1 MAAHWAFRFGPGYNP
16 RVRQRRIG
24 LACVAVGLALAGS
37 AAADPPRLH
46 GTAAGARAVGG
57 HQQRELG
64 WGATGLAAAEL
75 PLLPQ
80 LGAQLELGA
89 LWLGERAEPEDP
101 RFAAQGDASA
111 AHAAVGVRARP
122 AATAGTPARFGP
134 AGFWLAAAVGP
145 VRTGGLTRLMAD
157 AQVGYDVF
165 LREGRFGIGPTI
177 GLVHVF
183 QPDDELR
190 PADANVL
197 FAGVH
202 AVWDPGVKTKTDGD
216 RDRDGI
222 RDSVDRCPDD
232 PEDKDGFEDADGCP
246 DRDNDQD
253 GILDPVDRCP
263 LDPEDKDG
271 FEDADGC
278 PDRDND
284 QDGVL
289 DPKDRCPN
297 EPEDKDGF
305 EDADGC
311 PDRDNDQDGIVD
323 PEDLCPNEP
332 ETKNGY
338 ADGDGCPDSEQVR
351 VVGDKIVL
359 DDRVHFWT
367 NSAKIRPVSYAL
379 LERVAQIIKDNPTY
393 VHLEVQGHTDERGPE
408 WFNQKL
414 SQDRAQS
421 VADFLVKSGIARE
434 RLSAR
439 GFGASKPLVD
449 KKSERAW
456 FMNRRVE
463 FAITREV
470 REVTRAGGPPG
481 AAQPAAGG
489 GTPAAGEPASGGQ
502 P

>member
-1 MAAHWAFRFGPGYNP
+1 M
-16 RVRQRRIG
+16 
-24 LACVAVGLALAGS
+24 
-37 AAADPPRLH
+37 
-46 GTAAGARAVGG
+46 
-57 HQQRELG
+57 
-64 WGATGLAAAEL
+64 
-75 PLLPQ
+75 
-80 LGAQLELGA
+80 
-89 LWLGERAEPEDP
+89 
-101 RFAAQGDASA
+101 
-111 AHAAVGVRARP
+111 
-122 AATAGTPARFGP
+122 
-134 AGFWLAAAVGP
+134 
-145 VRTGGLTRLMAD
+145 
-157 AQVGYDVF
+157 
-165 LREGRFGIGPTI
+165 
-177 GLVHVF
+177 
-183 QPDDELR
+183 
-190 PADANVL
+190 
-197 FAGVH
+197 
-202 AVWDPGVKTKTDGD
+202 
-216 RDRDGI
+216 
-222 RDSVDRCPDD
+222 
-232 PEDKDGFEDADGCP
+232 
-246 DRDNDQD
+246 
-253 GILDPVDRCP
+253 DRCP

-271 FEDADGC
+271 FEDANGC

-470 REVTRAGGPPG
+470 REVTRAGGPGPSES
-481 AAQPAAGG
+481 P
-489 GTPAAGEPASGGQ
+489 SGGK